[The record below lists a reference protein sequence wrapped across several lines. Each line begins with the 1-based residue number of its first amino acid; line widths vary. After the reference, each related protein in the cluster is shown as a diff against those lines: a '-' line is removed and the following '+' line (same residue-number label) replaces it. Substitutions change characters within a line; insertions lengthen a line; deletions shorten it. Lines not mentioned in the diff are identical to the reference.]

1 MNPLK
6 EFIIQ
11 FAGLKNGCHEFD
23 FKVGDK
29 FFGEFDYSIIK
40 KGNLDVRLSLDKRE
54 HLLTLDFAISGT
66 VELVCDR
73 CLDPFD
79 YPLESRQ
86 QQLVKISDE
95 VEGGEQED
103 VVYIGTKEHEIDVTP
118 FIYEFTHLAL
128 PMVSIHPDDAGG
140 TPACNPETLAALE
153 KLRTRE
159 DKQTPEGDPRW
170 EALKKLRNN

>member
-23 FKVGDK
+23 FKVDDK
-29 FFGEFDYSIIK
+29 FFGEFEYAIIK
-40 KGNLDVRLSLDKRE
+40 KGNLDVHLVLDKRE
-54 HLLTLDFAISGT
+54 HLLVLDFTISGT

-79 YPLESRQ
+79 YPMETRQ
-86 QQLVKISDE
+86 EQLVKISDE
-95 VEGGEQED
+95 AEGED
-103 VVYIGTKEHEIDVTP
+103 QDEIVYIGTKEHEIDVSP

-128 PMVSIHPDDAGG
+128 PIVSIHPDDAGG
-140 TPACNPETLAALE
+140 TPTCNPETLAVLE
-153 KLRTRE
+153 KLRAKE
-159 DKQTPEGDPRW
+159 NKQAQDNDPRW
-170 EALKKLRNN
+170 

>member
-11 FAGLKNGCHEFD
+11 FAGLKNGLHEFD
-23 FKVGDK
+23 FEIDDK
-29 FFGEFDYSIIK
+29 FFAEFEYSIIK
-40 KGNLDVRLSLDKRE
+40 KGCLDVHLSFDKRE
-54 HLLTLDFAISGT
+54 HLLTLDFDISGT
-66 VELVCDR
+66 VELTCDR

-79 YPLESRQ
+79 YQLETRQ
-86 QQLVKISDE
+86 EQLVKITDQ
-95 VEGGEQED
+95 VEAGEQDEI
-103 VVYIGTKEHEIDVTP
+103 VYIGAKEHEINVAP

-153 KLRTRE
+153 KLRAKE
-159 DKQTPEGDPRW
+159 DKQAPEGDPRW